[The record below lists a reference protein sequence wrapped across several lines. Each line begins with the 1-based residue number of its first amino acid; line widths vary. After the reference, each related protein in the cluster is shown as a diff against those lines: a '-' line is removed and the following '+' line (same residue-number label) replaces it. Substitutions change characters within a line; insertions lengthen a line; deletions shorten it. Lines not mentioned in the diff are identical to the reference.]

1 MKYRSA
7 YKKKE
12 VICDINVVPYIDV
25 MLVLLV
31 IFMVTA
37 PLLSQGVRVELPTAK
52 TEALPE
58 DHSPPLVVSVDA
70 AGQFYL
76 DQSKTPVE
84 ADALAFQLQAAIQK
98 KPDRTVLI
106 RGDRHIDYGRM
117 MEAMVLLKQ
126 AGVSKIGLMTENT
139 D

>member
-1 MKYRSA
+1 MKYRSS

-52 TEALPE
+52 TEVLPE
-58 DHSPPLVVSVDA
+58 NPRPPLVVSVDA
-70 AGQFYL
+70 MGRFYL
-76 DQSKTPVE
+76 DQSKTPLE
-84 ADALAFQLQAAIQK
+84 ADALALALQAAVEK
-98 KPDRTVLI
+98 EPDRTVLI

-126 AGVSKIGLMTENT
+126 AGVSKIGLMTENL

>member
-1 MKYRSA
+1 MNYRS

-37 PLLSQGVRVELPTAK
+37 PLLSQGVQVALPMAK
-52 TEALPE
+52 TDPLPE
-58 DHSPPLVVSVDA
+58 DRSPPLVVSVDA
-70 AGQFYL
+70 EGHFYL
-76 DQSKTPVE
+76 DQSKTPLE
-84 ADALAFQLQAAIQK
+84 AGALALQLQAAVQEK
-98 KPDRTVLI
+98 QGRMVLI
-106 RGDRHIDYGRM
+106 RGDKQIHYGRM

-126 AGVSKIGLMTENT
+126 AGVSKIGLMTENP

>member
-1 MKYRSA
+1 MKHQSH
-7 YKKKE
+7 YKKQQ

-37 PLLSQGVRVELPTAK
+37 PLLSQGVRVELPIAK
-52 TEALPE
+52 SEPLPE
-58 DHSPPLVVSVDA
+58 YQRPPLVVSVDA
-70 AGQFYL
+70 QGYLYL
-76 DQSKTPVE
+76 DQSKTSLE
-84 ADALAFQLQAAIQK
+84 ASALALQLREALKQE
-98 KPDRTVLI
+98 PDRMVLI
-106 RGDRHIDYGRM
+106 RGDKHIDYGRM

-126 AGVSKIGLMTENT
+126 AGVSKLGLMTENV

>member
-1 MKYRSA
+1 MNYRSA

-37 PLLSQGVRVELPTAK
+37 PLLSQGVRVELPTAQ
-52 TEALPE
+52 TEALPQ
-58 DHSPPLVVSVDA
+58 SSRPPLVVSVDA
-70 AGQFYL
+70 AGRFYL
-76 DQSKTPVE
+76 DQSKTPIE
-84 ADALAFQLQAAIQK
+84 ADALAFAIEAAVQK
-98 KPDRTVLI
+98 EPDRSVLI

-126 AGVSKIGLMTENT
+126 AGVSKIGLMTENV

>member
-1 MKYRSA
+1 MKYRSS

-52 TEALPE
+52 TETLPE
-58 DHSPPLVVSVDA
+58 NPRPPLVVSVDA
-70 AGQFYL
+70 AGRFYL
-76 DQSKTPVE
+76 DQSKTSLE
-84 ADALAFQLQAAIQK
+84 ADALAFALRAAIEK
-98 KPDRTVLI
+98 EPDRTVLI

-126 AGVSKIGLMTENT
+126 AGVSKIGLMTENV

>member
-1 MKYRSA
+1 MKYRSY

-52 TEALPE
+52 TEVLPE
-58 DHSPPLVVSVDA
+58 NPRPPLVVSVDA
-70 AGQFYL
+70 MGRFYL
-76 DQSKTPVE
+76 DQSKTHLE
-84 ADALAFQLQAAIQK
+84 ADALALALQAAVEK
-98 KPDRTVLI
+98 EPDRTVLI
-106 RGDRHIDYGRM
+106 LGDRHIDYGRM

-126 AGVSKIGLMTENT
+126 AGVSKIGLMTENL

>member
-1 MKYRSA
+1 MKYRNL

-58 DHSPPLVVSVDA
+58 HQHPPLVVSVDA
-70 AGQFYL
+70 TGRFYL
-76 DQSKTPVE
+76 DQSKTPLE
-84 ADALAFQLQAAIQK
+84 ADALAFALQAAVQK
-98 KPDRTVLI
+98 EPNRTVLI

-126 AGVSKIGLMTENT
+126 AGVSKIGLMTENV